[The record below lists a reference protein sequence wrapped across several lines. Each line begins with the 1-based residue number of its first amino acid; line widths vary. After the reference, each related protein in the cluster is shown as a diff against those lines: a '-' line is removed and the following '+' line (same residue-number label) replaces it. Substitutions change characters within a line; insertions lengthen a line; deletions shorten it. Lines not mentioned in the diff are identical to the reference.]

1 AICQV
6 WSYWLMGQYSDD
18 MATLGRYAGYYK
30 GVQSGMAAVA
40 WRLGGIPLTPMAVL
54 GTNIGLAAV
63 GLIGAYLSVKLYM
76 PESNVSVNDVENPE
90 SKSVPLIH

>member
-1 AICQV
+1 
-6 WSYWLMGQYSDD
+6 
-18 MATLGRYAGYYK
+18 
-30 GVQSGMAAVA
+30 SGMAAVA

-76 PESNVSVNDVENPE
+76 PETSESAYHDVETPAE
-90 SKSVPLIH
+90 GKGVSLMH